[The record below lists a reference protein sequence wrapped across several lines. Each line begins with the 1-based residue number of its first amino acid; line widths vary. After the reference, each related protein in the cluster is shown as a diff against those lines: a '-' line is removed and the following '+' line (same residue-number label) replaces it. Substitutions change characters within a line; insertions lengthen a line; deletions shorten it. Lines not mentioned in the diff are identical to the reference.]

1 MRRRTVVVLVVV
13 AALLLGGTYVI
24 NQKYPFFGSS
34 RVEDGSREVTPEGG
48 VFTFPSGLAVIVP
61 KGAVDAETK
70 LTVSVPMALDKSA
83 DGPFKGLRS
92 AGVVF
97 DVSLTQGDQRVQP
110 RLPVELAIPMTSG
123 SGFRPSAAQPGSIPL
138 AYTPSG
144 KGGFLLLPAKLQD
157 RKILRVTAAHLS
169 PKYVAYVTDDA
180 LLESFFPETAK
191 TDPAKCQQQVTASG
205 EKIKFGDA
213 SRGWSLKSD
222 SAIFACLYP
231 GKDGYVRVGVVN
243 RIDYILTVAATRDV
257 RVVASR
263 GNLEEEIAKYV
274 AGLLPGGE
282 KIRAYLGRDA
292 ELVGSIDI
300 NDLPATI
307 EFQGDFRTFAAQSTV
322 KVLGLVVGIL
332 TGDGNVDQNLKLL
345 ELAFKTQGLVSC
357 VQDSIGPLTGNA
369 NLGQV
374 VSAGAGCFSPLVE
387 AIADQI
393 DLGKVLWRIPWMAD
407 ALKGIVD
414 TVISSMNGVK
424 LTLADTLRVEVVKIP
439 PPCPTGASLH
449 DALITG
455 IKRALPGTGATDVWN
470 TRVLACTDGWAWG
483 VTEAGVHDP
492 QTDTVT
498 AYLIHYENGE
508 WVLKDA
514 GQDMGG
520 SSYCK
525 SDDVPSSVRERLNCY
540 VS

>member
-1 MRRRTVVVLVVV
+1 MRRRTATVLVVV
-13 AALLLGGTYVI
+13 VALLLAGAYAV
-24 NQKYPFFGSS
+24 NQKYPFFGSKAK
-34 RVEDGSREVTPEGG
+34 DGTHAVTPDGG
-48 VFTFPSGLAVIVP
+48 TFMFPSGLGVIVP

-70 LTVSVPMALDKSA
+70 LTASVPAALSKSDA
-83 DGPFKGLRS
+83 GPFKGLRS

-97 DVSLTQGDQRVQP
+97 DVTLTQGDQQVQP
-110 RLPVELAIPMTSG
+110 KLPVELTIPMESG
-123 SGFRPSAAQPGSIPL
+123 SSFRPSAAQTGSVPL

-144 KGGFLLLPAKLQD
+144 EGGFLLLPAKLQD

-180 LLESFFPETAK
+180 LLESFFPETVK

-205 EKIKFGDA
+205 EKIKFGNA

-231 GKDGYVRVGVVN
+231 GKDGYVRVGVAN
-243 RIDYILTVAATRDV
+243 RIDYILTVAATQNV

-263 GNLEEEIAKYV
+263 GNLEEEITKYV

-282 KIRAYLGRDA
+282 KIKAYLGRDA
-292 ELVGSIDI
+292 ELVGSINI
-300 NDLPATI
+300 NDLPSTI
-307 EFQGDFRTFAAQSTV
+307 EFQGDFRTFAAQSTI
-322 KVLGLVVGIL
+322 KVLGLAVGIL

-357 VQDSIGPLTGNA
+357 VQDSIGPLTGSA

-374 VSAGAGCFSPLVE
+374 ASAGAGCFSPLFE
-387 AIADQI
+387 AIAGQI

-414 TVISSMNGVK
+414 TAISSMNGVK
-424 LTLADTLRVEVVKIP
+424 LTLADTLRVEVVKVP

-470 TRVLACTDGWAWG
+470 TQVVACADGWAWG
-483 VTEAGVHDP
+483 VTDVGTHDP
-492 QTDTVT
+492 QTDTIT
-498 AYLIHYENGE
+498 AYLIHYESGK
-508 WVLKDA
+508 WVVKDA
-514 GQDMGG
+514 GQDMGA
-520 SSYCK
+520 SPYCK
-525 SDDVPSSVRERLNCY
+525 TSEVPFPVRKNLSCY
-540 VS
+540 IS